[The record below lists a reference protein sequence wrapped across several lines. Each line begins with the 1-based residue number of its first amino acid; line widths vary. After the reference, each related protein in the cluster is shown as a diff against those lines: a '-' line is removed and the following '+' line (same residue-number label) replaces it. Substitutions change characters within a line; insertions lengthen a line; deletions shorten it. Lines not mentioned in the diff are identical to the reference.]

1 MIMAWHG
8 GGVFLIPIYPAKY
21 LEQEREHYGGKVFTS
36 ANGCKVLWISARML
50 QNVVDPCKNVAKCCW
65 SVLTCAKLKWGSWS
79 RSLAG
84 PWLAKHYLPYKI
96 CIFSCSTFS
105 HYLFTDNLCL
115 APQIQAAFQR
125 YILMLLCRF
134 GFSMI
139 EVKRP
144 KLNHRNEKK
153 RWIWLRHLKSIA
165 VGVWAQGWPL
175 LAEI

>member
-1 MIMAWHG
+1 M
-8 GGVFLIPIYPAKY
+8 VAKCCGSV
-21 LEQEREHYGGKVFTS
+21 QEC
-36 ANGCKVLWISARML
+36 CKMLWIYAKML
-50 QNVVDPCKNVAKCCW
+50 QNVVDQYWPVQSVVDQCKNVKCCW
-65 SVLTCAKLKWGSWS
+65 SVLISAKLKWGSWS

-139 EVKRP
+139 EAKRS
-144 KLNHRNEKK
+144 KLNHRNEKE

-165 VGVWAQGWPL
+165 VGLWAQGWPL